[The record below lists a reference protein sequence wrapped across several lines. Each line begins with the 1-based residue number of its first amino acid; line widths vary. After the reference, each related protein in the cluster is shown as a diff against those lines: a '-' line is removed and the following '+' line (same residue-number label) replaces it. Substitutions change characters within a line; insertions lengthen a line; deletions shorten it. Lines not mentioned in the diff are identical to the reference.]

1 MRKMLQ
7 YAGVCALAA
16 TVSGCS
22 MFDKEQTEAPR
33 IDTIGVQERQSAV
46 AEGKLIGDTLLDA
59 LKSNNYAAVE
69 KLPIGDEKARF
80 TKEHFDALYKRVQS
94 RNGIAG
100 FQYLGDLNMKPYHR
114 LVWKVSFNDQ
124 PGKPGE
130 GVEMVFEVV
139 VFRRDGVNR
148 VARFGFRP

>member
-1 MRKMLQ
+1 
-7 YAGVCALAA
+7 
-16 TVSGCS
+16 
-22 MFDKEQTEAPR
+22 MFQKEQVEAPR

-46 AEGKLIGDTLLDA
+46 IEGRLIGDTVLDA

-114 LVWKVSFNDQ
+114 QLWKVSFNDQ

-130 GVEMVFEVV
+130 GVDMVFELV